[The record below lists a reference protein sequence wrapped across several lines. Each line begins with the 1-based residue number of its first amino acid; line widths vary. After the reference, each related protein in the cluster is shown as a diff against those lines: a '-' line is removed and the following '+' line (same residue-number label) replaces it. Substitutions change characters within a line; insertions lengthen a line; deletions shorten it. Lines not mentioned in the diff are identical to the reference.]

1 MKTTTDPRPIPGA
14 IDGTPWRVKTMAP
27 TVENS
32 TRVHG
37 YTDHTKHEMAVPA
50 APSNRARWVALHEL
64 GHAKFTPANS
74 KPSAILKKNAPA
86 TQVDLQVMEDLRI
99 NSRLSHAR
107 LLDIPRDDLDTLANV
122 AMDWAKAFERPEA
135 RPDLLEVMTLAQLQ
149 AGHITRCNRHLHL
162 DGLPIGKEYKL
173 TVAGFF
179 SGVAKLAEQKGRNRD
194 AELALASELASKA
207 NSIATA
213 AAAALVPKRP
223 KWEDPLPHKLVGPAA
238 ALLRRMLEAEKDL
251 TRHKGDE
258 PGALRPS
265 GRQGASVQWGK
276 LLTLPPLALTE
287 TSPALAAHR
296 QKINAPVGPRLR
308 NIRRL
313 LTDGRAFA
321 RTITKPQKGGTVL
334 IDTSGSMHLRPEDVH
349 AVLAK
354 IPAATVAIYSGR
366 SKEGAVSIIAKTG
379 RIASAKTIKQ
389 RIAEVGGG
397 NIVDGPALA
406 WLGQQAESRLWICDG
421 AVTGCNDEMC
431 RVLDLEAEALRRK
444 GRIARFSSL
453 PDLAEHL
460 DKEASR

>member
-1 MKTTTDPRPIPGA
+1 
-14 IDGTPWRVKTMAP
+14 MAP

-37 YTDHTKHEMAVPA
+37 YTDHGKHEMAVPA

-74 KPSAILKKNAPA
+74 KPSSILKKNAPA

-99 NSRLSHAR
+99 NSRLAHAH
-107 LLDIPRDDLDTLANV
+107 LLDIPRDDVETLSAV
-122 AMDWAKAFERPEA
+122 ALDWAKAFERPEA

-149 AGHITRCNRHLHL
+149 AGHVSKYSRSFHL
-162 DGLPIGKEYKL
+162 DGLPIGQEHKL
-173 TVAGFF
+173 TVAGFL

-194 AELALASELASKA
+194 ADLALASELASKA
-207 NSIATA
+207 NEIAKA

-223 KWEDPLPHKLVGPAA
+223 KYADPLPHKLVGPAA
-238 ALLRRMLEAEKDL
+238 ALLRRLLEAEKDL
-251 TRHKGDE
+251 ARTPSTE
-258 PGALRPS
+258 PGRIRPERTRCTS
-265 GRQGASVQWGK
+265 AKWGK
-276 LLTLPPLALTE
+276 LFTLPPLALTE

-296 QKINAPVGPRLR
+296 RTIAAPVGPRLR

-334 IDTSGSMHLRPEDVH
+334 IDTSGSMHLRPETVH

-354 IPAATVAIYSGR
+354 IPAATVAIYSGAR
-366 SKEGAVSIIAKTG
+366 SEGAVSIIAKAG
-379 RIASAKTIKQ
+379 RIASARAIKT
-389 RIAEVGGG
+389 RIAQVGGG

-406 WLGQQAESRLWICDG
+406 WLGQQAEPRLWVCDG
-421 AVTGCNDEMC
+421 VVTGCNDEGS

-444 GRIARFSSL
+444 GRIARFDSL
-453 PDLAEHL
+453 HDLAEHL
-460 DKEASR
+460 QKEAAR